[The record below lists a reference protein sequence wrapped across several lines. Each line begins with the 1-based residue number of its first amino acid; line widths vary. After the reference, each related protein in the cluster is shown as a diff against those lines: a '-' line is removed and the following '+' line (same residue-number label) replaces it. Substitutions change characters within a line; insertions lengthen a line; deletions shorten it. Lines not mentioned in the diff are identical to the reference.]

1 MPSKIT
7 AFVPPCRS
15 AAVKLSGGDTLVRTT
30 GRVGDSD
37 KQSRVL
43 VVKGLPLAPRHKCS
57 ACLAE
62 SFAPGSYC
70 GENFCSCEI
79 RGSSHSCKAQ
89 SCIWNCY
96 RGQGR
101 IVEFIAVVSSFP
113 LILLVTLFA
122 MAPRS
127 KQPEETADDTT
138 MQDAPPS
145 HQPAADDAEEVED
158 VGDEEMNEQENY
170 EEEEEEEPQRIRLVR
185 SPAL

>member
-1 MPSKIT
+1 
-7 AFVPPCRS
+7 
-15 AAVKLSGGDTLVRTT
+15 
-30 GRVGDSD
+30 
-37 KQSRVL
+37 
-43 VVKGLPLAPRHKCS
+43 
-57 ACLAE
+57 
-62 SFAPGSYC
+62 
-70 GENFCSCEI
+70 
-79 RGSSHSCKAQ
+79 
-89 SCIWNCY
+89 
-96 RGQGR
+96 
-101 IVEFIAVVSSFP
+101 
-113 LILLVTLFA
+113 